1 MQERGAA
8 RYLGVYFS
16 FEGTGGNPWAE
27 EDAYFDRIVGGF
39 FASCAT
45 LEPEAKQYR
54 LLVQSNLL
62 SKALFGGGVRWPT
75 EMQME
80 AARQRCAQGLA
91 KTLDLGSLG
100 GGGGGRCDAESEED
114 AAAAAADA
122 EFLIPSQPDMRVI
135 PSRQVGDQ
143 LGVAALLRCDAARAD
158 PKPAQ
163 LPRRARP
170 PLLRR
175 LRLRLVLPLPA
186 VLLLAPVPLLAA
198 HRRRRRLA
206 LA

>member
-1 MQERGAA
+1 MARGVPDLSTASGRRERRDNAGA
-8 RYLGVYFS
+8 RRGTIPLGVYFS

-114 AAAAAADA
+114 AAAAA
-122 EFLIPSQPDMRVI
+122 ERRMPS
-135 PSRQVGDQ
+135 S
-143 LGVAALLRCDAARAD
+143 
-158 PKPAQ
+158 
-163 LPRRARP
+163 
-170 PLLRR
+170 
-175 LRLRLVLPLPA
+175 
-186 VLLLAPVPLLAA
+186 
-198 HRRRRRLA
+198 
-206 LA
+206 